1 MIRKRKTMA
10 WGFLLVLTIGA
21 VAVRAD
27 DQAAK
32 EPAAKDT
39 VAAKDRDEKAILA
52 ELSAT
57 KEKLDAV
64 MPSISSITD
73 ADFRKQDGP
82 KVRPLLQQTADLL
95 KELAAAQKD
104 ADERQGLEDDRCQ
117 YLAMLATLGDDAAT
131 AILEKTAA
139 GGSNALAAKAALVLS
154 KWWLGSKNAEAQEK
168 ILTDFTA
175 VAKANPASE
184 KVALTLAVMASV
196 GPAND
201 DVAMEAVAVLR
212 KVMTSEKAKQL
223 ATELDPNGAQRELI
237 GKPLAAAGRTS
248 TGKTLTSA
256 DWKGKVV
263 LIDFWATWCGPCNA
277 EIPRIKELYKTY
289 HSKGFEIVGLDC
301 DSDDDTVNT
310 FIKDKDM
317 TWPQLREESQTEKEP
332 WHPLAAQWGVGGIP
346 TMFLVDKKGV
356 LRFIDAREDTAAK
369 IDKLLA
375 E

>member
-1 MIRKRKTMA
+1 MGRKLRTMA
-10 WGFLLVLTIGA
+10 WGFLLVLTT
-21 VAVRAD
+21 VRMVVRAE
-27 DQAAK
+27 DQPAK
-32 EPAAKDT
+32 ESAAT
-39 VAAKDRDEKAILA
+39 SGRGEKAILA
-52 ELSAT
+52 ELSST

-64 MPSISSITD
+64 MPSISSIAD

-82 KVRPLLQQTADLL
+82 KARPLLQQTADLL
-95 KELAAAQKD
+95 QELAAVQKD
-104 ADERQGLEDDRCQ
+104 DAERQGLEDDRYQ

-131 AILEKTAA
+131 ANLEKSAAA
-139 GGSNALAAKAALVLS
+139 GGNKALAAKAALALS
-154 KWWLGSKNAEAQEK
+154 KWWLASKYAEAQEK

-184 KVALTLAVMASV
+184 KVALSLAVMASV
-196 GPAND
+196 GSAND
-201 DVAMEAVAVLR
+201 DVAMEVVAVLR
-212 KVMTSEKAKQL
+212 KVMTGEKARQL
-223 ATELDPNGAQRELI
+223 AAELDPNGAQRELI

-263 LIDFWATWCGPCNA
+263 LLDCWATWCGPCNA

-289 HSKGFEIVGLDC
+289 HSKGLEIVGLDC
-301 DSDDDTVNT
+301 DGDDDMVNT
-310 FIKDKDM
+310 FVKEKEM
-317 TWPQLREESQTEKEP
+317 PWPQLREESQSEKEP
-332 WHPLAAQWGVGGIP
+332 WHPLATQWGVGGIP

-356 LRFIDAREDTAAK
+356 LRFIDARADTAAK